1 MNNVVEAVCRNRL
14 TGMMIMMIMMMVIM
28 VIMVMI
34 MNGFELTSPEHSA
47 EY

>member
-28 VIMVMI
+28 VMI

>member
-14 TGMMIMMIMMMVIM
+14 TGMMIMMIMMMA
-28 VIMVMI
+28 IMVMI

>member
-14 TGMMIMMIMMMVIM
+14 TGMMIMIIMMM

>member
-1 MNNVVEAVCRNRL
+1 MNNIVEAVCRNRL
-14 TGMMIMMIMMMVIM
+14 TGMMIMMIRMMVM
-28 VIMVMI
+28 MVMM